1 MRLRLI
7 LLVISLI
14 AVMSASIGGALYYRS
29 LKQTAVKEA
38 EQRSIDRVE
47 TIQRNLSFFLSEN
60 IRPARAMAGIEA
72 FKMALDRQTE
82 RRMQAAN
89 AMLDHFRTALGVEV
103 CYLIDRSGNT
113 IASSNRDD
121 PDSFVGENFH
131 FRPYVRLAL
140 AGRAATYLAVG
151 ATSGRRG
158 VYSSHPVPVKDQ
170 TDPGGI
176 VVIKASIE
184 RIENQFH
191 LERSERMLVAS
202 PRGIVF
208 ISSREEW
215 RYGALSRLSE
225 ADADYITAS
234 KQFASGP
241 WQPIGL
247 AFNADNRAVDGNGN
261 RYLYHRRE
269 LENFPGWHVVYLQDL
284 DAISKQM
291 SQPLIHITKEI
302 IFALCFLVGVGVA
315 FLYGKANIEIRRRE
329 EAESALRASEERYRS
344 IYHNAPA
351 MLHSVNTEGRLVR
364 VSDHWLHMLGYE
376 REAVIGLKLSDFL
389 SRKSARHMEETVMP
403 QFLKTGSCHDVPYR
417 YVRKNQDVVDTLLS
431 AVAERDAAGRIIR
444 SLAVSVDVTDR
455 RRAEEDLKEAKEALS
470 RYSRELERQV
480 RVRTKEIASILKY
493 TPDVVYIKDAQGRY
507 LTVNRRFEEL
517 FGGGVEDIRGKTAD
531 QFMKPVLARQFQE
544 SDARVLSEKREVRVE
559 NQIPHPDGL
568 HTYLSVKFPIWDD
581 GGRITGVGGI
591 STDIT
596 AVKKAQEQL
605 RRLSGSIMADQE
617 QERRA
622 IARELHDELG
632 QMLTALRMEAVW
644 IRNRLK
650 DSDPGVATRASDLC
664 GLIDKTIGDVRSIA
678 IRLRPGILDDLGLV
692 DALEWYTDD
701 FEKRTG
707 ITCIFEHRNVAS
719 VDAAV
724 ATTAYR
730 IVQEALTNVA
740 RHADARNVDVVL
752 KADDGRLDLTV
763 TDDGCGFDF
772 DAISEGDGLGLAG
785 MRERAALVGGRAAV
799 RSMPGEG
806 VQVLFELTLSREL

>member
-7 LLVISLI
+7 LLVLSLI
-14 AVMSASIGGALYYRS
+14 AFLSASIGGALYYRS
-29 LKQTAVKEA
+29 LKQTAIKEA
-38 EQRSIDRVE
+38 QQRSLDRVDG
-47 TIQRNLSFFLSEN
+47 IQKNLSFFLSEN
-60 IRPARAMAGIEA
+60 IRPARAMSGIEA
-72 FKMALDRQTE
+72 FKRRFERRTE
-82 RRMQAAN
+82 RRMRAAD

-103 CYLIDRSGNT
+103 CYLIDRTGTT
-113 IASSNRDD
+113 IASSNRND

-140 AGRAATYLAVG
+140 AGRASTYLALG

-158 VYSSHPVPVKDQ
+158 VYSSHPVFVKNDAE
-170 TDPGGI
+170 PGG
-176 VVIKASIE
+176 VVVVKASIE

-191 LERSERMLVAS
+191 LEKSEAMLVVS
-202 PRGIVF
+202 PRGVVF
-208 ISSREEW
+208 VSSRDGW
-215 RYGALSRLSE
+215 LYGTLGRLSE
-225 ADADYITAS
+225 ADADYIAAS
-234 KQFASGP
+234 RQFGAGP
-241 WQPIGL
+241 WRPIGL
-247 AFNADNRAVDGNGN
+247 TLGEDGYAADGRGD
-261 RYLYHRRE
+261 RYLFHRRE

-284 DAISKQM
+284 NVISKQM
-291 SQPLIHITKEI
+291 SAPLINITKEI
-302 IFALCFLVGVGVA
+302 VFALCLLVGVGVA

-329 EAESALRASEERYRS
+329 DAEAALRESEERYRS

-351 MLHSVNTEGRLVR
+351 MLHSVNPEGRLVR
-364 VSDHWLHMLGYE
+364 VSDHWLRMLGYE
-376 REAVIGLKLSDFL
+376 REAVIGRALSDFL
-389 SRKSARHMEETVMP
+389 SRESARYMTGTVMP
-403 QFLKTGSCHDVPYR
+403 RFFRDGSCHDVPYR
-417 YVRKNQDVVDTLLS
+417 YVRKNGEVIDTLLS
-431 AVAERDAAGRIIR
+431 AVGERDAAGRIIR
-444 SLAVSVDVTDR
+444 SLAVSVDVTER
-455 RRAEEDLKEAKEALS
+455 RRAEEDLKKAKEALG

-480 RVRTKEIASILKY
+480 RIRTEEIASILKY
-493 TPDVVYIKDAQGRY
+493 TPDVVYIKDIGGRY

-517 FGGGVEDIRGKTAD
+517 FVGDGGDIRGKTAD
-531 QFMKPVLARQFQE
+531 QFMEPSLARQFQE
-544 SDARVLSEKREVRVE
+544 SDARVLAEKGSVRVE

-568 HTYLSVKFPIWDD
+568 HTYLSVKFPIWDEA
-581 GGRITGVGGI
+581 GQVTGVGGI

-650 DSDPGVATRASDLC
+650 DADPRVAVRASDLC

-707 ITCIFEHRNVAS
+707 ITCIFEHRDVAL
-719 VDAAV
+719 VDGAV

-730 IVQEALTNVA
+730 IAQEALTNVA
-740 RHADARNVDVVL
+740 RHADAKNAAVAL
-752 KADDGRLDLTV
+752 KADNGRLDLTV
-763 TDDGCGFDF
+763 TDDGRGFDPG
-772 DAISEGDGLGLAG
+772 AISENEGLGLAG
-785 MRERAALVGGRAAV
+785 MRERAALVGGTLEV
-799 RSMPGEG
+799 RSMSGEG
-806 VQVLFELTLSREL
+806 VQVVFEMKMA

>member
-7 LLVISLI
+7 LLVLSLI
-14 AVMSASIGGALYYRS
+14 AFMSASIGGILYYRS

-38 EQRSIDRVE
+38 EQRAVDRVD
-47 TIQRNLSFFLSEN
+47 TIQKNLSFFLSEN

-72 FKMALDRQTE
+72 FRRLLARRTE
-82 RRMQAAN
+82 HRRRAAN

-103 CYLIDRSGNT
+103 CYLIDRTGTT
-113 IASSNRDD
+113 IASSNRND
-121 PDSFVGENFH
+121 PDSFVGETFH

-140 AGRAATYLAVG
+140 AGRAATYLALG
-151 ATSGRRG
+151 TTSGRRG
-158 VYSSHPVPVKDQ
+158 VYSSHPVSVENRTEPAGV
-170 TDPGGI
+170 

-191 LERSERMLVAS
+191 LESSEAMLVAS
-202 PRGIVF
+202 PRGVVF
-208 ISSREEW
+208 IASRDRW
-215 RYGALSRLSE
+215 LYGGLGRISPT
-225 ADADYITAS
+225 DAEYIRAS
-234 KQFASGP
+234 KQFGPGP
-241 WQPIGL
+241 WRPIDLDLRENGYAL
-247 AFNADNRAVDGNGN
+247 DDTGN

-269 LENFPGWHVVYLQDL
+269 LENFPGWHVVYLQDMS
-284 DAISKQM
+284 AISKQM
-291 SQPLIHITKEI
+291 SAPLLNITKEI
-302 IFALCFLVGVGVA
+302 VFALCLLVGLGVA

-329 EAESALRASEERYRS
+329 DAETALRESEERYRS
-344 IYHNAPA
+344 IYHKAPA
-351 MLHSVNTEGRLVR
+351 MLHSVNPEGRLVR

-376 REAVIGLKLSDFL
+376 REEVIGRNLADFL
-389 SRKSARHMEETVMP
+389 SRESARYMAETVMP
-403 QFLKTGSCHDVPYR
+403 QFFREGACHDVPYR
-417 YVRKNQDVVDTLLS
+417 YVRKNKETIDTLLS
-431 AVAERDAAGRIIR
+431 AVGERDGSGRIIR

-455 RRAEEDLKEAKEALS
+455 RRAEEDLKKAKEALS

-480 RVRTKEIASILKY
+480 RIRTKEIASILRY
-493 TPDVVYIKDAQGRY
+493 TPDVVYIKDTEGRY

-517 FGGGVEDIRGKTAD
+517 FVADGGDVRGKTAD
-531 QFMKPVLARQFQE
+531 QFMPPDLARQFQE
-544 SDARVLSEKREVRVE
+544 SDARVLSEKRDVRVE
-559 NQIPHPDGL
+559 NQVPQPEGV

-581 GGRITGVGGI
+581 TGRITGVGGI

-644 IRNRLK
+644 LRNRLNGAE
-650 DSDPGVATRASDLC
+650 PAVAARAADLC

-692 DALEWYTDD
+692 DALEWYTAD

-707 ITCIFEHRNVAS
+707 VTCIFEHRNIAPVNAT
-719 VDAAV
+719 V

-730 IVQEALTNVA
+730 IAQEALTNIA
-740 RHADARNVDVVL
+740 RHADARTVSVAL
-752 KADDGRLDLTV
+752 TAADGRLRLSV
-763 TDDGCGFDF
+763 SDDGEGFDPE
-772 DAISEGDGLGLAG
+772 AASEGDGLGLAG
-785 MRERAALVGGRAAV
+785 MRERAALVGGRLGV
-799 RSMPGEG
+799 RSTPGQG
-806 VQVLFELTLSREL
+806 VDVLFEMRLT